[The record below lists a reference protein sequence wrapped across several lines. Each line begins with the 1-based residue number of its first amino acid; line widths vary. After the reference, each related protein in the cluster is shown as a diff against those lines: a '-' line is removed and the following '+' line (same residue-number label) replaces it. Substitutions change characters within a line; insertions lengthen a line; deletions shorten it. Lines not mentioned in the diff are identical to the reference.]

1 MKQANDWR
9 AEAEARRA
17 AIAATLES
25 LKLTVE
31 ARFVPFSQSRNKAEK
46 HKTLNWFV
54 TVKRDGRNPWS
65 LDSVKAASETLTGD
79 KFGFSSTL
87 IKES

>member
-1 MKQANDWR
+1 M
-9 AEAEARRA
+9 RRA
-17 AIAATLES
+17 KTKSPATPAQLRVALEN
-25 LKLTVE
+25 LL
-31 ARFVPFSQSRNKAEK
+31 AD
-46 HKTLNWFV
+46 V
-54 TVKRDGRNPWS
+54 TGGALSGRNPWS

>member
-1 MKQANDWR
+1 M
-9 AEAEARRA
+9 RRA
-17 AIAATLES
+17 KTKSPATPTQLRVALEN
-25 LKLTVE
+25 LL
-31 ARFVPFSQSRNKAEK
+31 AD
-46 HKTLNWFV
+46 V
-54 TVKRDGRNPWS
+54 TSGAMSGRNPWS